1 MDTFGQQIRKRNNQ
15 KSKQFIYPKQTIKI
29 DKNKLDNIEH
39 INYKEYKWIFGIIKV
54 TGNIYVEKYKSE
66 LISEDILY
74 INHILINQMIFPI
87 SYKNTYKQL
96 LQNYINDAPNTMTD
110 DYTKLIEF
118 LSPLLE
124 LKKND

>member
-1 MDTFGQQIRKRNNQ
+1 MDTFGQQIRKRNNL
-15 KSKQFIYPKQTIKI
+15 KSKKFIYPKHTVKI
-29 DKNKLDNIEH
+29 NNNKLDNIEY
-39 INYKEYKWIFGIIKV
+39 INCKDNRWMFGIIKA
-54 TGNIYVEKYKSE
+54 TGNIYIEKYKNE
-66 LISEDILY
+66 IISEDILY

-96 LQNYINDAPNTMTD
+96 LQDYINDVPNKMTD